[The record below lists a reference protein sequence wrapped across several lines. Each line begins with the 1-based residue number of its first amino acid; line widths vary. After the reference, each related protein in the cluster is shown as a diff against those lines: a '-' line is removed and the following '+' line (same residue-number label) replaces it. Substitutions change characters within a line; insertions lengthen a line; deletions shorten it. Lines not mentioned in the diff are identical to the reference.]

1 MARGGAAA
9 EPAHVLAIT
18 EPLCLAPPAVPPGRH
33 PHHGVRGPRPRAL
46 GAVGCAAGSSRWAE
60 SQQKLTQVAPPPRE
74 AREAGAGVGGV
85 ARDAVVDA
93 LAAVEAGA
101 QGQAHGGCGHRE
113 GRAVSLA
120 RGPFSGEALR
130 GPLLL
135 GLRYPEDRPPAG
147 LSSWAPPSAET
158 RPPKPAMNEHTWAGA
173 GASQGFRP
181 PVTRRA
187 PGRAGWCPGGRERG
201 ALPEGPSGPEHHQ
214 GCGCL

>member
-1 MARGGAAA
+1 MSGSPGGASRTPPTPRGQRPQASGSWGRW
-9 EPAHVLAIT
+9 
-18 EPLCLAPPAVPPGRH
+18 LCCWVPPGGR
-33 PHHGVRGPRPRAL
+33 
-46 GAVGCAAGSSRWAE
+46 

-135 GLRYPEDRPPAG
+135 GLRYLEDRPPAG
-147 LSSWAPPSAET
+147 LSS
-158 RPPKPAMNEHTWAGA
+158 
-173 GASQGFRP
+173 
-181 PVTRRA
+181 
-187 PGRAGWCPGGRERG
+187 
-201 ALPEGPSGPEHHQ
+201 
-214 GCGCL
+214 